1 MQGKENSIKARNQL
15 LASKVIKNLQSRK
28 FEAYYCD
35 NAIEAVEKALSFIS
49 EASLVSW
56 GGSVTLEEIGLL
68 DRVRQGKYVVIDRD
82 KAQTME
88 ERYDL
93 MRQSLLCDTYLT
105 SFNAVSENGILV
117 NVDSVGNRTAAITFG
132 PKSVIAIVGMNK
144 VCKTAEDAV
153 IRARTYAAPI
163 NVYRCSCSSSPFLH
177 SPQKTPCLI
186 NGACGDCKTDDC
198 ICSYIVQTRMCKTA
212 GRIKVILVGESL
224 GF

>member
-1 MQGKENSIKARNQL
+1 MQAKEDSIKARNRL
-15 LASKVIKNLQSRK
+15 LASKVIKNLQNRK

-35 NAIEAVEKALSFIS
+35 NAIEAVEKALSLIPEQS
-49 EASLVSW
+49 SVSW

-68 DRVRQGKYVVIDRD
+68 NRVRQGSYTVTDRD
-82 KAQTME
+82 TAQTME

-105 SFNAVSENGILV
+105 SFNAISEDGILV
-117 NVDSVGNRTAAITFG
+117 NIDSVGNRVAAITFG
-132 PKSVIAIVGMNK
+132 PRSVVAVVGMNK

-163 NVYRCSCSSSPFLH
+163 NANRCSVSSSPFLH

-186 NGACGDCKTDDC
+186 NGACGDCKSDDC
-198 ICSYIVQTRMCKTA
+198 ICSYIVETRMCKTA

>member
-1 MQGKENSIKARNQL
+1 MKEKEDSIRARNRL

-28 FEAYYCD
+28 FEACYCD
-35 NAIEAVEKALSFIS
+35 NAIEAVEKALSFIPEDS
-49 EASLVSW
+49 SVSW

-68 DRVRQGKYVVIDRD
+68 DRVREGEYITIDRD

-88 ERYDL
+88 ERFNL

-105 SFNAVSENGILV
+105 SFNAVSEDGILV

-132 PKSVIAIVGMNK
+132 PKSVVAIVGMNK
-144 VCKTAEDAV
+144 ICKTAEDAV

-177 SPQKTPCLI
+177 SPQKTPCLM
-186 NGACGDCKTDDC
+186 NGTCADCKTDDC

-212 GRIKVILVGESL
+212 GRIKIILVGESL

>member
-1 MQGKENSIKARNQL
+1 MQGKENSIKARNRL

-35 NAIEAVEKALSFIS
+35 NAIEAVKKALSFIPELS
-49 EASLVSW
+49 SVSW

-68 DRVRQGKYVVIDRD
+68 NRVRQGSYMITDRD

-105 SFNAVSENGILV
+105 SFNAVSEDGILV
-117 NVDSVGNRTAAITFG
+117 NIDSVGNRTAAITFG
-132 PKSVIAIVGMNK
+132 PKSVIAIVGVNK

>member
-1 MQGKENSIKARNQL
+1 MKEKEHSIKARNRL

-35 NAIEAVEKALSFIS
+35 NAIEAVKMALSFIPEHS
-49 EASLVSW
+49 SVSW

-68 DRVRQGKYVVIDRD
+68 NQVRQGSYIITDRD

-93 MRQSLLCDTYLT
+93 MRQSLFCDTYLT
-105 SFNAVSENGILV
+105 SFNAVSEDGILV
-117 NVDSVGNRTAAITFG
+117 NIDSVGNRTAAITFG

-198 ICSYIVQTRMCKTA
+198 ICSYIVQTRMCRTA